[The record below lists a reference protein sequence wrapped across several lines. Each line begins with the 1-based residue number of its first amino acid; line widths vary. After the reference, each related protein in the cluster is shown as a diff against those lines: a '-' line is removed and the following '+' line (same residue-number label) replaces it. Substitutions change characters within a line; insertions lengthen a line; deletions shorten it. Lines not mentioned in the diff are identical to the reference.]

1 MLKKYGAGLIVWFL
15 WLPGLYATEVFV
27 WNDAHGNR
35 HYSDQRQAD
44 ASALS
49 INPGAGYY
57 WVDKVYDGDTVLL
70 SHGPKV
76 RLLGI
81 NTPEV
86 SGRYKA
92 AEHGGQE
99 AKAWLT
105 QRLAGQ
111 KIRLEG
117 DVEAEDHY
125 QRRLGYLFD
134 EQGHHINVELVRYG
148 LAMVSVFPPN
158 LKYLSALLEAQRQ
171 AESEHL
177 GVWAYPEYAVKDFQA
192 LNSDNMQGWQRLS
205 GRVIAVKQGE
215 KHRYLQFSE
224 QVAVKIPEQFQH
236 WFSNL
241 DQYQGKRIEARGWVQ
256 KQAQRFSLTV
266 RHPSEIHVLD

>member
-1 MLKKYGAGLIVWFL
+1 MRKKSLVGLIVWLL
-15 WLPGLYATEVFV
+15 WLPALSATEVFV
-27 WNDAHGNR
+27 WNDAQGGR
-35 HYSDQRQAD
+35 HYSDQRQPD

-49 INPGAGYY
+49 INPGAAYY

-86 SGRYKA
+86 SGRYKS
-92 AEHGGQE
+92 AEQGGQE

-117 DVEAEDHY
+117 DSEAEDHY
-125 QRRLGYLFD
+125 QRKLGYLFD
-134 EQGHHINVELVRYG
+134 EQGRNINLELVRNG
-148 LAMVSVFPPN
+148 LAIVSVFPPN
-158 LKYLSALLEAQRQ
+158 LKYLSAFIEAQQQ

-177 GVWAYPEYAVKDFQA
+177 GVWAYPEYAVKAYQD
-192 LNSDNMQGWQRLS
+192 LNSDNMQGWQRVS
-205 GRVIAVKQGE
+205 GRIIAVKQGE
-215 KHRYLQFSE
+215 KHRYLQFSD
-224 QVAVKIPEQFQH
+224 QVAVKIPEQFQS
-236 WFSNL
+236 WFPDL

-256 KQAQRFSLTV
+256 KQGNRFALTV
-266 RHPSEIHVLD
+266 RHPAEIHVLD

>member
-1 MLKKYGAGLIVWFL
+1 MRKKSLVGFIVWLL
-15 WLPGLYATEVFV
+15 WLPALSATEVFV
-27 WNDAHGNR
+27 WNDAQGGR
-35 HYSDQRQAD
+35 HYSDQRQPD

-49 INPGAGYY
+49 INPGAAYY

-86 SGRYKA
+86 SGRYKS
-92 AEHGGQE
+92 AEQGGQE

-117 DVEAEDHY
+117 DSEAEDHY
-125 QRRLGYLFD
+125 QRKLGYLFD
-134 EQGHHINVELVRYG
+134 EQGHNINLELVRNG

-158 LKYLSALLEAQRQ
+158 LKYLSAFIEAQQQ

-177 GVWAYPEYAVKDFQA
+177 GVWAYPEYAVKAYQD
-192 LNSDNMQGWQRLS
+192 LNSDNIQGWQRVS
-205 GRVIAVKQGE
+205 GRIIAVKQGE
-215 KHRYLQFSE
+215 KHRYLQFSD
-224 QVAVKIPEQFQH
+224 QVAVKIPEQFQS
-236 WFSNL
+236 WFPDL

-256 KQAQRFSLTV
+256 KQGNRFALTV
-266 RHPSEIHVLD
+266 RHPTEIHVLD

>member
-1 MLKKYGAGLIVWFL
+1 MRKKSLVGFIVWLL
-15 WLPGLYATEVFV
+15 WLPALSATEVFV
-27 WNDAHGNR
+27 WNDAQGGR
-35 HYSDQRQAD
+35 HYSDQRQPD

-49 INPGAGYY
+49 INPGAAYY

-86 SGRYKA
+86 SGRYKS
-92 AEHGGQE
+92 AEQGGQE

-117 DVEAEDHY
+117 DSEAEDHY
-125 QRRLGYLFD
+125 QRKLGYLFD
-134 EQGHHINVELVRYG
+134 EQGRNINLELVRNG

-158 LKYLSALLEAQRQ
+158 LKYLSAFIEAQQQ

-177 GVWAYPEYAVKDFQA
+177 GVWAYPEYAVKAYQD
-192 LNSDNMQGWQRLS
+192 LNSDNIQGWQRVS
-205 GRVIAVKQGE
+205 GRIIAVKQGE
-215 KHRYLQFSE
+215 KHRYLQFSD
-224 QVAVKIPEQFQH
+224 QVAVKIPEQFQS
-236 WFSNL
+236 WFPDL

-256 KQAQRFSLTV
+256 KQGNRFALTV
-266 RHPSEIHVLD
+266 RHPAEIHVLD

>member
-1 MLKKYGAGLIVWFL
+1 MRKKSLVGLIVWLL
-15 WLPGLYATEVFV
+15 WLPALSATEVFV
-27 WNDAHGNR
+27 WNDAQGGR
-35 HYSDQRQAD
+35 HYSDQRQPD

-49 INPGAGYY
+49 INPGAAYY

-86 SGRYKA
+86 SGRYKS
-92 AEHGGQE
+92 AEQGGQE

-117 DVEAEDHY
+117 DSEAEDHY
-125 QRRLGYLFD
+125 QRKLGYLFD
-134 EQGHHINVELVRYG
+134 EQGRNINLELVRNG

-158 LKYLSALLEAQRQ
+158 LKYLSAFIEAQQQ

-177 GVWAYPEYAVKDFQA
+177 GVWAYPEYAVKAYQD
-192 LNSDNMQGWQRLS
+192 LNSDNLQGWQRVS
-205 GRVIAVKQGE
+205 GRIIAVKQGE
-215 KHRYLQFSE
+215 KHRYLQFSD
-224 QVAVKIPEQFQH
+224 QVAVKIPEQFQS
-236 WFSNL
+236 WFPDL

-256 KQAQRFSLTV
+256 KQGNRFALTI
-266 RHPSEIHVLD
+266 RHPAEIQVLD